1 VPTERSDVVAQINR
15 WQVADPRVNGMG
27 RKRMDINSV
36 TISDPV
42 SLTKELVELTF
53 WLEMS

>member
-15 WQVADPRVNGMG
+15 WQVADPRVNAMG
-27 RKRMDINSV
+27 SERMDINSE
-36 TISDPV
+36 TISDSV

-53 WLEMS
+53 WLETS